1 MGGDLR
7 RDAEAIFDASI
18 EAVLPRK
25 LVERSLKRSGNE
37 LTVLGSGVT
46 VKLKKNVYI
55 YAFGKAVLG
64 MVTAVDG
71 LCHDHIVHGVA
82 SVPEGMV
89 QTLRNKLPHLV
100 PPDTCLV
107 EIIQGAENNM
117 PDASAHRAARRIMEG
132 AQRTAQDDIVIILV
146 SGGGSALLPLPAD
159 GLTLQDVRDTT
170 MACARQGASINEL
183 NTIRKHLSAVQGG
196 QLAAAVY
203 PASAITL
210 VLSDVVGDPLDV
222 IASGPTVPDPTSF
235 HDCKCIL
242 KRLGLTAATLPAR
255 VVQHIA
261 AGVAGRV
268 PDTPTGEHVA
278 FQTRPP
284 RVHTTQLVGTNAIA
298 LHAARCEAEARGYT
312 VIPWGSAVEME
323 ARAFAK
329 LFAAKLHTVVPC
341 AVSCTALRKVHS
353 ADALCVATLRML
365 MCVNRCTRLSL
376 LGEVAGMGRIG
387 VCANVC
393 SDFCCSCVVHRSSIG
408 SACWGA
414 ERPRALSAAPG
425 VGGETRR
432 SHCRRHYAC
441 LRLPVTR
448 CSFSVVE
455 RTGKTAP
462 PMLRAASDTAGS
474 RICAHRTVSA
484 QPSTSR
490 WQYRRCVQLS
500 HYRFYLVCCNRL
512 TAPDTRCFHLLC
524 HKRRIT
530 TRMRCWTKWV
540 CTCGPA

>member
-329 LFAAKLHTVVPC
+329 LFAAKLHT
-341 AVSCTALRKVHS
+341 LRSSQEQHRI
-353 ADALCVATLRML
+353 C
-365 MCVNRCTRLSL
+365 L
-376 LGEVAGMGRIG
+376 LG
-387 VCANVC
+387 
-393 SDFCCSCVVHRSSIG
+393 
-408 SACWGA
+408 
-414 ERPRALSAAPG
+414 
-425 VGGETRR
+425 GGETTCVVSGTGRGGR
-432 SHCRRHYAC
+432 NQEIALQAALCLPPSSRDSMLILSGGTDGQDGPTDAAGGIGHGGLADLCASHGLCATEYLKVAVPPLCAAITLPILPCLLQSSHGTRYSLLSPALPQTQNNDSYA
-441 LRLPVTR
+441 LLDKVGLHL
-448 CSFSVVE
+448 
-455 RTGKTAP
+455 RTGLTGTNV
-462 PMLRAASDTAGS
+462 MDVFIG
-474 RICAHRTVSA
+474 
-484 QPSTSR
+484 
-490 WQYRRCVQLS
+490 LS
-500 HYRFYLVCCNRL
+500 V
-512 TAPDTRCFHLLC
+512 P
-524 HKRRIT
+524 
-530 TRMRCWTKWV
+530 
-540 CTCGPA
+540 